1 MSLDELKETLEAMG
15 AEVNDKNMRLLMT
28 VWLGGM
34 SAAFVEMDQEFE
46 DMLARMKQVW
56 KLAGRVEQRRE
67 TLA

>member
-34 SAAFVEMDQEFE
+34 GAAFVEIDQEFE

>member
-1 MSLDELKETLEAMG
+1 MDIREMKETLEAMG
-15 AEVNDKNMRLLMT
+15 AEVNDKNIRLLMT

-34 SAAFVEMDQEFE
+34 SAAYVELDQEFE